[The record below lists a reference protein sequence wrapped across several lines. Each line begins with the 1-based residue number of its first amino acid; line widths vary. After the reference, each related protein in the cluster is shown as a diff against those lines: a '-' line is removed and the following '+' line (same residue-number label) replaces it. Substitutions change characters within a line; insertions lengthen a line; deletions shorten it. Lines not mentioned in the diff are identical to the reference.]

1 MAYSSVVISA
11 GHSSHVRGAAG
22 PKPWGL
28 DEVDEARKVMDRVAS
43 ELRSRGVTVKT
54 YADTISK
61 TQSENLN
68 RIVDYHNGQKR
79 DVDVSVHFNAYNVT
93 AKPMGCEVLYLT
105 QKDLAAHLS
114 KAIASNGFTNRG
126 AKVRSDLFFLNHTA
140 MPAVL
145 LEICFVDSEADCAVY
160 RDKFDHICA
169 SIANVIGGSSYE
181 TVPPSAE
188 GPPVPPLLEQ
198 ALFTTTGKC
207 SWFGGPNDLT
217 GVSASEGLAFFS
229 SVTNENQHLFLPN
242 QPANSTGLARR
253 LNPWVHY
260 IACRWNYQTTP
271 KAMLAACEDVAL
283 VRATKTGREMTA
295 FPADWGPNEK
305 TGRVADLSE
314 SLMEDL
320 GITTDD
326 EVTVIFPY
334 REDVA

>member
-11 GHSSHVRGAAG
+11 GHSKHVRGAAG
-22 PKPWGL
+22 PTPWGL
-28 DEVDEARKVMDRVAS
+28 DEVDEARKVMDRVAA

-54 YADTISK
+54 YADDVSK

-68 RIVDYHNGQKR
+68 RIVDYHNSQKR
-79 DVDVSVHFNAYNVT
+79 DLDVSVHFNAYQVT
-93 AKPMGCEVLYLT
+93 SKAMGTEVLYLT
-105 QKDLAAHLS
+105 QFQLATNLS
-114 KAIASNGFTNRG
+114 HAIASNGFINRG

-145 LEICFVDSEADCAVY
+145 LEICFVDSEADAKIY
-160 RDKFDHICA
+160 HDKFDHICA

-188 GPPVPPLLEQ
+188 GPPPPMLTD
-198 ALFTTTGKC
+198 ALFQATGKC

-217 GVSASEGLAFFS
+217 GVSASEGLAFFQ
-229 SVTNENQHLFLPN
+229 SVTLENQHLFLPN
-242 QPANSTGLARR
+242 QPAGSTGLARR

-260 IACRWNYQTTP
+260 IACRWDYSVTP
-271 KAMLAACEDVAL
+271 KAMLAACADVAL
-283 VRATKTGREMTA
+283 VRAAKTGREMIA
-295 FPADWGPNEK
+295 FPADWGPNET

-326 EVTVIFPY
+326 EVTVTFPY
-334 REDVA
+334 RENV